1 MPSALQSAKNS
12 QKKKQQK
19 RPGFLF
25 LVCPDAG
32 LLRQEIHSR
41 LQEDTQDWQKHV
53 FWADEELPEKFWTTL
68 TLDGLLPAGNAVIL
82 RKAENMQASFWKDL
96 HPVLAKFRSKIWPF
110 FCLEKEWSKG
120 KPSIPA
126 ALSKQKYWQV
136 AREKGWIWQ
145 SPGLSR
151 AGLRDYLHSWA
162 KSRGFQ
168 LQEQFVSQAL
178 QILPLDAGQ
187 LQSELQKLELW
198 AWDKKELQ
206 PADLGQVSLQGS
218 TDIFGF
224 LQGLQ
229 SKGAELRVWQ
239 EVLRYQLQGNT
250 DQIMLLL
257 RLLLRE
263 ARIMWQ
269 LLQGEQP
276 SGPLPGRIKAQKQ
289 GLAAKLGE
297 AGLARLW
304 EVLLQ
309 TETDIKSGNI
319 SQDQAWEILS
329 SKLLRIFP

>member
-1 MPSALQSAKNS
+1 MVQTKQAPYTAH
-12 QKKKQQK
+12 KKARGK
-19 RPGFLF
+19 RPGFMF
-25 LVCPDAG
+25 LICPDAG
-32 LLRQEIHSR
+32 LLRQELHRR
-41 LQEDTQDWQKHV
+41 LQEDQGQWEKHI

-68 TLDGLLPAGNAVIL
+68 TLDGLLPEGNAVVL
-82 RKAENMQASFWKDL
+82 RKADEVQASFWKEL
-96 HPVLAKFRSKIWPF
+96 HPVLARFRSKIWPF

-120 KPSIPA
+120 KPPIPA
-126 ALSKQKYWQV
+126 SLSKQKYWQL
-136 AREKGWIWQ
+136 AQEKGWIWQ

-151 AGLRDYLHSWA
+151 AGLRQYLQSWA
-162 KSRGFQ
+162 QAKGFR
-168 LQEQFVSQAL
+168 LQEQFVGMAL
-178 QILPLDAGQ
+178 QILPLDAVQ
-187 LQSELQKLELW
+187 LQSELQKLELL
-198 AWDKKELQ
+198 AWDRKELQ

-269 LLQGEQP
+269 LLQGEKP
-276 SGPLPGRIKAQKQ
+276 SASLPVRIQEQKQ
-289 GLAAKLGE
+289 VLARELGE
-297 AGLARLW
+297 AGLSRFW
-304 EVLLQ
+304 EILLQ
-309 TETDIKSGNI
+309 TETDIKSGSI

-329 SKLLRIFP
+329 SKLLRI

>member
-1 MPSALQSAKNS
+1 MPSVADPAKDHRE
-12 QKKKQQK
+12 KTRQK
-19 RPGFLF
+19 RPGFMF
-25 LVCPDAG
+25 LICPDAG
-32 LLRQEIHSR
+32 LMRQEIHRR
-41 LQEDTQDWQKHV
+41 LQQDQHEWQKHV

-68 TLDGLLPAGNAVIL
+68 TLDGLLPEGNAVIL
-82 RKAENMQASFWKDL
+82 RKADEVQASFWKEL

-120 KPSIPA
+120 RPPIPA

-145 SPGLSR
+145 SPGLSSS
-151 AGLRDYLHSWA
+151 GLRDFLQSWA
-162 KSRGFQ
+162 RNKGF
-168 LQEQFVSQAL
+168 LLPEQFLNLAL
-178 QILPLDAGQ
+178 QILPQDAGR
-187 LQSELQKLELW
+187 LQTELQKLELL
-198 AWDKKELQ
+198 AWDRKELQ

-239 EVLRYQLQGNT
+239 EVLRYQLQGDT

-276 SGPLPGRIKAQKQ
+276 AGPLPGRIRAKKQ
-289 GLAAKLGE
+289 DMAKKLGE

-304 EVLLQ
+304 EILLQ
-309 TETDIKSGNI
+309 TETDIKSGNTT
-319 SQDQAWEILS
+319 QDQAWEILS